1 MYYESEDK
9 ILNNQLPIFFHT
21 EKHYICSWFLKLDI
35 IMKKRITLITFAILW
50 LSAFSLQAGIRIGL
64 KGGVNLANA
73 VFSTDAVK
81 PDNFTGFQVGPIIE
95 ISSLSGLGLDAA
107 ILYSESGIKFTD
119 GLTITNY
126 DEKVSTLDIPVNLK
140 QKFSLANILG
150 CYLSAGPY
158 VSFKL
163 NAQGN
168 LSQNKDLVI
177 SEWKSKQ
184 LGVGVNFGAGFEL
197 LKHLQV
203 GVNYQIAL
211 NDDYKNDVSL
221 VDEKGNIVFSN
232 FTAKTRIWSITAAY
246 FF

>member
-1 MYYESEDK
+1 
-9 ILNNQLPIFFHT
+9 
-21 EKHYICSWFLKLDI
+21 
-35 IMKKRITLITFAILW
+35 MKKKTVIITFTIIY
-50 LSAFSLQAGIRIGL
+50 LSAFSLQAGIRIGV

-73 VFSTDAVK
+73 AFSTDAVK
-81 PDNFTGFQVGPIIE
+81 SDNFTGFQVGPIIE
-95 ISSLSGLGLDAA
+95 ISSLTGLGLDAA
-107 ILYSESGIKFTD
+107 ILYSESGIKFTE
-119 GLTITNY
+119 GLTIANY

-140 QKFSLANILG
+140 QKFSLANILS

-158 VSFKL
+158 ISFNL
-163 NAQGN
+163 NSQGN
-168 LSQNKDLVI
+168 LSQNKDLLL

-184 LGVGVNFGAGFEL
+184 FGAGANFGAGFEL

-221 VDEKGNIVFSN
+221 VDEKGNIIFSN
-232 FTAKTRIWSITAAY
+232 FKAQTRIWSITAAY